1 MAKNKNPETVDASA
15 QTQPHIDVTVETP
28 PQITPMQTSSVDA
41 DTSPDNLNTV
51 WDNPLFLPAGS
62 VRSLLALL
70 FAGVAVYSVIAGITL
85 QEPMMNLLFV
95 IIGFYFGNK
104 LK

>member
-1 MAKNKNPETVDASA
+1 MMDIMDTNDKKSKNAASE
-15 QTQPHIDVTVETP
+15 QPRIDVTVEAPRTNQP
-28 PQITPMQTSSVDA
+28 TAPVDA
-41 DTSPDNLNTV
+41 DTAPDNLNTV

-70 FAGVAVYSVIAGITL
+70 FAGVAAHSVVVGIDL

>member
-1 MAKNKNPETVDASA
+1 MAIKEKKTVDVVEER
-15 QTQPHIDVTVETP
+15 TQPHIDVTVEAP
-28 PQITPMQTSSVDA
+28 PQSQPIAAAVDA
-41 DTSPDNLNTV
+41 DTSPDNPNTM

-70 FAGVAVYSVIAGITL
+70 FASVAAYCVVAGIEL
-85 QEPMMNLLFV
+85 KEPMMNLLFV
-95 IIGFYFGNK
+95 IVGFYFGNK

>member
-1 MAKNKNPETVDASA
+1 MATKEKKMKDQVEDP
-15 QTQPHIDVTVETP
+15 QTPHIDVTVEAPTQSQP
-28 PQITPMQTSSVDA
+28 ASADA

-62 VRSLLALL
+62 VRSLLALM
-70 FAGVAVYSVIAGITL
+70 FTAVAVYCVMFGIKMD
-85 QEPMMNLLFV
+85 ESMMNLLFV